1 MRQEE
6 YFCHSERK
14 SNEYVERAMIYIER
28 QYVKNELSMDQTAE
42 QLGITS
48 FYLSR
53 LFKQEKN
60 ATFLEILTE
69 IRVTKAIH
77 FLMNPSKSVQSI
89 AAMSGYNIKYF
100 YKIFKSTTGLSQRE
114 FRKAMLIEE

>member
-1 MRQEE
+1 
-6 YFCHSERK
+6 
-14 SNEYVERAMIYIER
+14 MIYIER